1 MFALLLTT
9 FACNMNPDG
18 NEPKVSFGIYQTV
31 MVRDLPGFIPADGP
45 GISSADDPGI
55 SYADDPGISGEGS
68 TRQIFTGENLVPNAD
83 SLSVIVAYAHVDSTF
98 SISAPAGSQVKF
110 LRTASPVDPEQQ
122 YYAFVAVKAQP
133 VLTNNDLKSTKP
145 NKNVVEINF
154 NLKGSKKWAE
164 MTRNNIGKTIAITI
178 DDQVYILPTV
188 MAEIREGRAMINGL
202 ENEETAVRLS
212 AALNGE

>member
-1 MFALLLTT
+1 MKKLSILMFALLLTT

-31 MVRDLPGFIPADGP
+31 MVRDLPG
-45 GISSADDPGI
+45 
-55 SYADDPGISGEGS
+55 ISGEGS

-83 SLSVIVAYAHVDSTF
+83 SLSAIVAYAHVDSTF
-98 SISAPAGSQVKF
+98 SISAPADSQVKF

-122 YYAFVAVKAQP
+122 YYAFVAVRAQP
-133 VLTNNDLKSTKP
+133 VLTNGDLKTTKP

-202 ENEETAVRLS
+202 KNEETAVKLS
-212 AALNGE
+212 AALNAGR